1 MGRHQEMPRVLCKCH
16 TSTAQYPS
24 APEREWTISER
35 KKTTRALLSTQYN
48 PLWQGMHQIQVK
60 SFSWLQDTW
69 HNGCAW
75 NAQEQSKKL
84 TLERLCHQVICQ
96 AMEQWHVLYELSG
109 NRTTLCGPN
118 AAGSIRSA
126 GWQTAKCTEQWF
138 YLQGHV
144 PWGHIYS
151 FFQLLGLSRG
161 SFTLQATLMQ
171 NIVEHL
177 DQEKRTVL
185 KQTEESTGTCLIL
198 LTTTSMICCATRDYL
213 HTAAQS
219 CMMKAATDSCR

>member
-1 MGRHQEMPRVLCKCH
+1 
-16 TSTAQYPS
+16 
-24 APEREWTISER
+24 
-35 KKTTRALLSTQYN
+35 
-48 PLWQGMHQIQVK
+48 MHQIQVK
-60 SFSWLQDTW
+60 SFSWQQDTW

-84 TLERLCHQVICQ
+84 TLERLYHQVICQ
-96 AMEQWHVLYELSG
+96 AMKQWHVLYELFG
-109 NRTTLCGPN
+109 NRMTLCGLN
-118 AAGSIRSA
+118 AARSIQFA
-126 GWQTAKCTEQWF
+126 GWQTEQCTEQWF
-138 YLQGHV
+138 YLEGHV

-151 FFQLLGLSRG
+151 FFQFLGLSRG

-177 DQEKRTVL
+177 DQENRTVL
-185 KQTEESTGTCLIL
+185 KHTEESIGMCLIL
-198 LTTTSMICCATRDYL
+198 LTTTSVTNFATRGYL